1 MTKWIAAAAVLSL
14 ALTGCRGRG
23 IDPKHIKKQISYQV
37 EDLLDDVDATPAQRT
52 RTEELK
58 KQLVGELAPLMKQ
71 SDGARTE
78 LLEQWKAP
86 VPEKTKVHALID
98 GQFDS
103 MRALTHKIADAAI
116 EFHQLLTPE
125 QRQTLTK
132 RLDRRRQ

>member
-23 IDPKHIKKQISYQV
+23 MDPERVEKMVSYQV
-37 EDLLDDVDATPAQRT
+37 EDFLDDVDATPAQRS

-58 KQLVGELAPLMKQ
+58 KQLLTDVTPLMKQ

-78 LLEQWKAP
+78 LIAQWKSP
-86 VPEKTKVHALID
+86 VPESARVHALID
-98 GQFDS
+98 SQLDTV
-103 MRALTHKIADAAI
+103 RALTHKLADAAI
-116 EFHQLLTPE
+116 EVHQLLTPE
-125 QRQTLTK
+125 QRQTVTK

>member
-23 IDPKHIKKQISYQV
+23 MDPERVEKQLSYQV

-58 KQLVGELAPLMKQ
+58 KQLVTDLVPLMKQ
-71 SDGARTE
+71 SSSARTE
-78 LLEQWKAP
+78 IVEQWKKP
-86 VPEKTKVHALID
+86 IPETAKVHGVID
-98 GQFDS
+98 AQFDA
-103 MRALTHKIADAAI
+103 MRALTHKLADAAI
-116 EFHQLLTPE
+116 EFHQLLSPE

-132 RLDRRRQ
+132 RLDRRQQ